1 MPVRSLLGNRNHDD
15 PGTDGS
21 EAPGFA
27 LENIVANHPE
37 PALLVDAAAKVVAAN
52 QSGAHL
58 AAALD
63 KDAIPGLA
71 ARIAEVSKTGLPAV
85 DRTEIRAK
93 GGDRTFDITFIPDG
107 SPPADSVALLTHDVT
122 SDRNLT
128 NALVASRALFKDLV
142 GCSSDFAWET
152 KADGTFGFVSPRG
165 ALGFTARELEGR
177 AARGL
182 LDADREQPD
191 KLPFEAKVAVDD
203 IEMWVRQVDGSLACL
218 EVSSVPVLDD
228 DGRWLGARGV
238 CRDVTE
244 ARERD
249 MALESARNREQLQA
263 RIIDTMRNEIDTRR
277 MLEVAAESIAESV
290 DAVHCWIYMRQE
302 DGSLDLAAD
311 CGGLKDAPEP
321 VDVVTAFERSPEA
334 FSMYQTFNEG
344 SAPVLVIPTLSH
356 DVVNGALCVDW
367 AGRSDQF
374 DEDQREMLAGIS
386 GHIGIAIEQIANV
399 LKLERI
405 SRTDELTGLLNRR
418 AFFEEVTRRYKHLGR
433 MKRQGALLYVDLD
446 NFKQVNDVHGHQRG
460 DDALKSLSGMLR
472 DSRIGD
478 IPARLGG
485 DEFAL
490 WLEEVDEPAAVTKAE
505 KLLEASHV
513 LREYSGS
520 AERPLGISIGIAVS
534 DGEIKETVPELVAR
548 ADSAMYQAK
557 RGGKGD
563 YAITQLG
570 VADSPEPALESPPDS
585 SQASSQAS

>member
-1 MPVRSLLGNRNHDD
+1 MPVRSLLGKRNREREK
-15 PGTDGS
+15 S
-21 EAPGFA
+21 VESAPLDLG
-27 LENIVANHPE
+27 LEDIVSNHPE
-37 PALLVDAAAKVVAAN
+37 PALLVDNAAN
-52 QSGAHL
+52 VVIANQLGSAL
-58 AAALD
+58 A
-63 KDAIPGLA
+63 DAITQHSLPGITK
-71 ARIAEVSKTGLPAV
+71 RITDVATTGRPAV
-85 DRTEIRAK
+85 DRAELRLAE
-93 GGDRTFDITFIPDG
+93 GDRTLDVTFVPDG
-107 SPPADSVALLTHDVT
+107 RAPAERVALLTHDVT

-128 NALVASRALFKDLV
+128 NALVASRQLFKDLV

-152 KADGTFGFVSPRG
+152 NADGSFSFVSPRG

-177 AARGL
+177 PARDL
-182 LDADREQPD
+182 LDADYAPPTP
-191 KLPFEAKVAVDD
+191 LPFEAKAAVDD
-203 IEMWVRQVDGSLACL
+203 IEIWVRQVDASLACL

-249 MALESARNREQLQA
+249 MALQRARSREELQA
-263 RIIDTMRNEIDTRR
+263 RIIDSMRNEIDTRR

-290 DAVHCWIYMRQE
+290 AATHCWIYMRE
-302 DGSLDLAAD
+302 EEGALYLAAD
-311 CGGLKDAPEP
+311 SGGRKDAPAP
-321 VDVVTAFERSPEA
+321 SDVADVMERSSNA
-334 FSMYQTFNEG
+334 
-344 SAPVLVIPTLSH
+344 APLQDNIGADAASVLVIPTLSH
-356 DVVNGALCVDW
+356 EIVNGAVCV
-367 AGRSDQF
+367 ARDQ
-374 DEDQREMLAGIS
+374 DGAELDDDQRQMLAGIA

-460 DDALKSLSGMLR
+460 DEALKSLAGLLK

-490 WLEEVDEPAAVTKAE
+490 WLEEVDEGAAIAKAE
-505 KLLEASHV
+505 KLLEASQS
-513 LREYSGS
+513 LRQYSGS
-520 AERPLGISIGIAVS
+520 IERPLGISIGIAVS
-534 DGEIKETVPELVAR
+534 DGEVRETVPELVAR

-557 RGGKGD
+557 HGGKD
-563 YAITQLG
+563 NYAITPLDA
-570 VADSPEPALESPPDS
+570 VEAMES
-585 SQASSQAS
+585 